1 MGRGPAKWTEKL
13 IKRRQLEGY
22 GKGEGS
28 AYRPWL
34 EASDISSLGR
44 TRRIHGL
51 KTGRTHHVFSD
62 IENGLLLILEWCAD
76 VVDIREQ
83 FPLDRAIT
91 SELAV
96 ELGIAHP
103 TYPGTHVPTVMTAD
117 FLVTRKRAG
126 KKVLE
131 AFNAKSV
138 REAEDVRAL
147 EKLELQRVYF
157 ARCGVRHHIVFD
169 TDIPPTLVA
178 NIDWVRAAVPKPG
191 ESLPQTGRLD
201 EVATR
206 LLAELAHARHTS
218 TLAGYCGDF
227 DARHGVET
235 GTALRAARVLLHQR
249 RLRTDMTA
257 PGLASQPLA
266 AFRVDVAD
274 SPPLRSEGSE
284 QPC

>member
-1 MGRGPAKWTEKL
+1 MGRGPAKWTERL

-22 GKGEGS
+22 GNGEGS
-28 AYRPWL
+28 TYRPWL
-34 EASDISSLGR
+34 EARDISSLGR

-62 IENGLLLILEWCAD
+62 IESRLFLILEWCAD

-91 SELAV
+91 RELAV
-96 ELGIAHP
+96 ELGIPHP

-131 AFNAKSV
+131 AFNAKSS
-138 REAEDVRAL
+138 REAEDLRSL

-157 ARCGVRHHIVFD
+157 ARCGIRHHIVFD
-169 TDIPPTLVA
+169 TDIPRALVA
-178 NIDWVRAAVPKPG
+178 NIDWMRAALPKPG
-191 ESLPQTGRLD
+191 ESPSQTLHLD

-206 LLAELAHARHTS
+206 LRAELAHARHAS

-227 DARHGVET
+227 DARHCW
-235 GTALRAARVLLHQR
+235 RSP
-249 RLRTDMTA
+249 RTDPA
-257 PGLASQPLA
+257 GGSVFGDRQHPSWHIAYRVPKRREPRVAVACASCPH
-266 AFRVDVAD
+266 R
-274 SPPLRSEGSE
+274 
-284 QPC
+284 